1 MNTHP
6 NNNITTPLTI
16 LEISSVTNM
25 SRTVI
30 LLKHYN
36 GLLSIY
42 EYRNNTLLKLYS
54 FILFTINNTNT
65 VFSICKDIIFIKGND
80 MLIVKINN
88 LGVFIHKSVQ
98 VDSIVCIGS
107 KEEGDMDVLEGVSD
121 IDSGLE
127 GVSDIDSGL
136 EGVSDIDSGLEVV
149 NNTTNEQQGVNH
161 ISNNQQGVN
170 HISNNQQGVNHISN
184 KQQGLNHISN
194 KQQGVNNTTNNQQG
208 VNHISNKQ
216 QGVNNSTKE
225 QQGVNNSIH
234 NQHPYNTHTYTNPYN
249 NKTFNLNT
257 TPPTNN
263 TNTHTYTNP
272 YNNKTFNLN
281 TTPLTNTLYIYISK
295 GILFESKINY
305 FISDNLYEEFKIKRK
320 SKGITYC
327 EKEECIIIAR
337 VEETRFRGS
346 DIKGDVDISNRDIS
360 NVDISNVD
368 ISNVDIDISNRDSNI
383 NSILDSNNNTNINTS
398 NTNINN
404 SNTNINTNT
413 LPTPINNK
421 NNTNNNT
428 LPLTYSYSLDLYR
441 CNTLID
447 SYKLQL
453 NEYICMV
460 KYMLLNN
467 TQEVL
472 PYIIICTSYIKGE
485 DNICKGRLIILKIKS
500 VIPQINKPLT
510 TLRLGV
516 IAIENTKGPVICCD
530 VLRYKIVV
538 CIGTK
543 VFVYE
548 VSPIEG
554 VSAIAFHDMHVMC
567 SSVCCFKNYVVVG
580 DVCRGVSMFYYQSR
594 PVKMYL
600 LGVSEA
606 VGVMGVIYVMRIG
619 MLGGVN
625 NRVLGG
631 SSRNMLEG
639 VSNKEYGYKGVS
651 NSIDKQHPVNY
662 LSFKQHPLN
671 ISTYEQ
677 QGVNNLSNKQ
687 QGVNNLS
694 FKQHPLNISTNEQQ
708 GVNNLSSK
716 QHGVSNSI
724 DKQHPLNISTNE
736 QHPVNNLSSKQQGVN
751 NLSFK
756 QHP

>member
-1 MNTHP
+1 
-6 NNNITTPLTI
+6 
-16 LEISSVTNM
+16 
-25 SRTVI
+25 
-30 LLKHYN
+30 
-36 GLLSIY
+36 
-42 EYRNNTLLKLYS
+42 
-54 FILFTINNTNT
+54 
-65 VFSICKDIIFIKGND
+65 
-80 MLIVKINN
+80 
-88 LGVFIHKSVQ
+88 
-98 VDSIVCIGS
+98 
-107 KEEGDMDVLEGVSD
+107 
-121 IDSGLE
+121 
-127 GVSDIDSGL
+127 
-136 EGVSDIDSGLEVV
+136 
-149 NNTTNEQQGVNH
+149 
-161 ISNNQQGVN
+161 
-170 HISNNQQGVNHISN
+170 
-184 KQQGLNHISN
+184 
-194 KQQGVNNTTNNQQG
+194 
-208 VNHISNKQ
+208 
-216 QGVNNSTKE
+216 
-225 QQGVNNSIH
+225 
-234 NQHPYNTHTYTNPYN
+234 
-249 NKTFNLNT
+249 
-257 TPPTNN
+257 
-263 TNTHTYTNP
+263 
-272 YNNKTFNLN
+272 
-281 TTPLTNTLYIYISK
+281 
-295 GILFESKINY
+295 
-305 FISDNLYEEFKIKRK
+305 
-320 SKGITYC
+320 
-327 EKEECIIIAR
+327 
-337 VEETRFRGS
+337 
-346 DIKGDVDISNRDIS
+346 
-360 NVDISNVD
+360 VDISNVD
-368 ISNVDIDISNRDSNI
+368 ISNGDIDISILDSNINNTNNSILDSNRDIDSNRDSNI
-383 NSILDSNNNTNINTS
+383 NTNTS

-404 SNTNINTNT
+404 TNSNTNTNT
-413 LPTPINNK
+413 PPTPNN
-421 NNTNNNT
+421 NNTTPTNNT

-606 VGVMGVIYVMRIG
+606 LGVMGVIYVMRIG

-631 SSRNMLEG
+631 SSRVGLEGVSKEYGYKGVSRNMLEG
-639 VSNKEYGYKGVS
+639 VSNKEYDYKGVS
-651 NSIDKQHPVNY
+651 SKEYNYRGVSNST
-662 LSFKQHPLN
+662 SKQHPLN

-677 QGVNNLSNKQ
+677 QGVNNLSFKQ
-687 QGVNNLS
+687 QGV
-694 FKQHPLNISTNEQQ
+694 
-708 GVNNLSSK
+708 SK
-716 QHGVSNSI
+716 SI

-736 QHPVNNLSSKQQGVN
+736 QHPVNNLSFKQQGVNNSTNEQQGVN
-751 NLSFK
+751 NLSNEQHPVNNLSNK
-756 QHP
+756 QHPLNISTYEQQGVNYLSNKQQGVSKSIDKQHPLNTNTTHNKQHPPPTNNTTTNTTTKYDNEVGMVCFDDSTLYCYTYSPYNLLSKNGTFLIKRSEITINEEIRVSGSGNIGVLFTNDSFIKITVLNEKFYNILNGLCSNVKGGVNYRNISITKNVLRGMCVKGGCFYEGVIEFLRFGYFKQKDVCREIGVEWEEVMSII

>member
-1 MNTHP
+1 
-6 NNNITTPLTI
+6 
-16 LEISSVTNM
+16 
-25 SRTVI
+25 
-30 LLKHYN
+30 
-36 GLLSIY
+36 
-42 EYRNNTLLKLYS
+42 
-54 FILFTINNTNT
+54 
-65 VFSICKDIIFIKGND
+65 
-80 MLIVKINN
+80 
-88 LGVFIHKSVQ
+88 
-98 VDSIVCIGS
+98 
-107 KEEGDMDVLEGVSD
+107 
-121 IDSGLE
+121 
-127 GVSDIDSGL
+127 
-136 EGVSDIDSGLEVV
+136 
-149 NNTTNEQQGVNH
+149 
-161 ISNNQQGVN
+161 
-170 HISNNQQGVNHISN
+170 
-184 KQQGLNHISN
+184 
-194 KQQGVNNTTNNQQG
+194 
-208 VNHISNKQ
+208 
-216 QGVNNSTKE
+216 
-225 QQGVNNSIH
+225 
-234 NQHPYNTHTYTNPYN
+234 
-249 NKTFNLNT
+249 
-257 TPPTNN
+257 
-263 TNTHTYTNP
+263 
-272 YNNKTFNLN
+272 
-281 TTPLTNTLYIYISK
+281 
-295 GILFESKINY
+295 
-305 FISDNLYEEFKIKRK
+305 
-320 SKGITYC
+320 
-327 EKEECIIIAR
+327 
-337 VEETRFRGS
+337 
-346 DIKGDVDISNRDIS
+346 
-360 NVDISNVD
+360 
-368 ISNVDIDISNRDSNI
+368 
-383 NSILDSNNNTNINTS
+383 
-398 NTNINN
+398 
-404 SNTNINTNT
+404 
-413 LPTPINNK
+413 
-421 NNTNNNT
+421 
-428 LPLTYSYSLDLYR
+428 
-441 CNTLID
+441 
-447 SYKLQL
+447 
-453 NEYICMV
+453 MV

-736 QHPVNNLSSKQQGVN
+736 QHGVNNLSSKQQGVN

-756 QHP
+756 QHPLNISTNEQHPVNYLSNKQQGVSKSIDKQHPLNTNTNHNKQHFPPTNNTTTNTTTKYDNEVGMVCFDDSTLYCYTYSPYNLLSKNGTFLIKRSEITINEEIRVSGSGNIGVLFTNDSFIKITVLNEKFYNILNGLCSNVKGGVNYRNISITKNVLRGMCVKGGCFYEGVIEFLRFGYFKQKDVCREIGVEWEEVMSIIEEVRVIF